1 MKTTTTTTTTNF
13 IRNTS
18 TRQQSFMFNV
28 PPANRKI
35 SSRWGKVKKEKEI
48 LMLLETKNKTE
59 NKTKKHNECKKINQ
73 ISKFLIK
80 YIQYITHYITSKV

>member
-1 MKTTTTTTTTNF
+1 M
-13 IRNTS
+13 R
-18 TRQQSFMFNV
+18 
-28 PPANRKI
+28 
-35 SSRWGKVKKEKEI
+35 GKVKKEKEI

-80 YIQYITHYITSKV
+80 YIQYITYYITSKV